1 MNGLNNYYNSLK
13 IALFNLVE
21 KIKFSTYCYK
31 LAFVSMWTI
40 SPSAIRIQSILKCD
54 YQDDD
59 CCCGG
64 NCCCGEC
71 VWTPEDPF
79 NPLGLKDINLMENSN
94 IMMELY
100 NNPIWIITILGLIG
114 LLLTLLL
121 LKLGISESIVKNRK
135 STKSS
140 SKQQG
145 WWFFWW
151 WKSKPQESS
160 SAPVSGVGPSRT
172 SAAAPAPVSQRE
184 SNERWSFWWWKSN
197 SKPKESYPLAEPK
210 NEEERI
216 ERLGLVN
223 DKVIKHLN
231 EIMDKRPRRW
241 INDEDIPDIQKYTN
255 NLLTEHGINNER
267 RYEHIIPS
275 LVKGFRVLNAPDLQA
290 KYNEIDSSLG
300 SLKTKRHIIPN
311 INYKPETGEMRLE
324 IEFAPP
330 ITTSIGSDPRVA
342 INRLRAQNTNTD
354 NGNTM
359 ASSSRATAQ
368 PTNTQPSNTMESTS
382 TTTAQSTNIQTSSGG
397 RYNTAT
403 AWPSLQNHGTSN
415 ANTSEVSNSSRPVVS
430 SSSAAEASNTN
441 TPETSDNKSIVS
453 SDTNVNNFTRVSE
466 EAICYKDFV
475 ENYMNKSMTLE
486 TYNTP
491 ILNNTIIIMGV
502 IIALIFLLKLLNSN
516 EGRIEELKKGK
527 LSGFFVIGS
536 TTGNAKSN
544 VSNYEFDMFQDY
556 NSINYF
562 GAGMP
567 DNSVIIIEQLII
579 VLVIIVLA
587 LSISL
592 SIILEISNLKYDKKG
607 NRVWWGINFVSIYK
621 GIIKNIE
628 SIIKRIKS
636 QLGISTT
643 TTPVGSAFRH
653 KQKKKSKKNN
663 KKNKIGSNSSKYIA
677 GCGLSKVADPTP
689 PVQRGTFAP
698 RKPFTD
704 NKDRLLGYDDQI
716 RLEQVNI
723 KGIELSSKIGR
734 RADINTEMRPPRM
747 DYNKDLECWELSIR
761 YSNFNRTKNVFY
773 MRDEKDVKIIDKFL
787 EKLPLKTGANYYKLE
802 GNSAYCVSR
811 RNDSNVWGRSDS
823 NVGGKSEIQSSVNKS
838 VKYNEE
844 TINSFRLN
852 DNINN
857 IIDSSTML
865 SQTFYNPILNYII
878 IVFGAIFGLVLILK
892 LLKSNDNKFGFAFL
906 TIVPGRGIDGI
917 GDMPDVIVDPVKIA
931 LEIGE
936 GLLFIL
942 NHAWFKFFMDYCG
955 IVGLVVLW
963 HVCTSMDVKIFFWR
977 IQAEL
982 YIFFKNKKKIFK
994 KKYRKIGKKIGRK
1007 IGTMSSTVTEVFTGH
1022 NGNVLTQPEQSNI
1035 RFRLNLNWVN
1045 GWTWSIRALSQAYL
1059 NKLVTVNNQD
1069 ETTDGLNNRENSW
1082 IKSHKRSDVPLA
1094 WGLYFQD
1101 GASPSVEGIVDLHN
1115 RIMFYLVVILFGVT
1129 SVMISIM
1136 WNFNKGNN
1144 KLVYRYLNH
1153 GTLIELIWT
1162 VGPALVLVAIAFPS
1176 FKLLYLMDKLLC
1188 PYLII

>member
-31 LAFVSMWTI
+31 LAFVSMWSI
-40 SPSAIRIQSILKCD
+40 SPSAIRTQSILKCD
-54 YQDDD
+54 YKDDD

-64 NCCCGEC
+64 NCCCEEC

-79 NPLGLKDINLMENSN
+79 NPKGLKDINYMENSN
-94 IMMELY
+94 IMIELY
-100 NNPIWIITILGLIG
+100 NNPIWIIAILGLIG
-114 LLLTLLL
+114 LILILLL
-121 LKLGISESIVKNRK
+121 LKLGKSESIVKNRK
-135 STKSS
+135 SSKSS
-140 SKQQG
+140 SKYQG

-160 SAPVSGVGPSRT
+160 SAPASGIGPSRT
-172 SAAAPAPVSQRE
+172 STPASAPTNQKE
-184 SNERWSFWWWKSN
+184 LNERWSFWWWKSN

-223 DKVIKHLN
+223 EKVIKHLN

-241 INDEDIPDIQKYTN
+241 INDQDIPDIQKYAN
-255 NLLTEHGINNER
+255 NLLTEHGIINER

-300 SLKTKRHIIPN
+300 ILKTKRHIIPN

-330 ITTSIGSDPRVA
+330 ITTSIGSDPRIA
-342 INRLRAQNTNTD
+342 INRLRAQDTNTPAISTSNTPEVATSNTPETSNTNI
-354 NGNTM
+354 
-359 ASSSRATAQ
+359 
-368 PTNTQPSNTMESTS
+368 P
-382 TTTAQSTNIQTSSGG
+382 
-397 RYNTAT
+397 
-403 AWPSLQNHGTSN
+403 
-415 ANTSEVSNSSRPVVS
+415 EVSNSNTSEASNSSTPVVS
-430 SSSAAEASNTN
+430 TSSTPEASNTN

-453 SDTNVNNFTRVSE
+453 SDTNVNNFTRISE
-466 EAICYKDFV
+466 EAICYKEFV

-491 ILNNTIIIMGV
+491 ILNNTMIIMGV

-516 EGRIEELKKGK
+516 DEGRI
-527 LSGFFVIGS
+527 
-536 TTGNAKSN
+536 
-544 VSNYEFDMFQDY
+544 
-556 NSINYF
+556 
-562 GAGMP
+562 
-567 DNSVIIIEQLII
+567 
-579 VLVIIVLA
+579 
-587 LSISL
+587 
-592 SIILEISNLKYDKKG
+592 
-607 NRVWWGINFVSIYK
+607 
-621 GIIKNIE
+621 
-628 SIIKRIKS
+628 
-636 QLGISTT
+636 
-643 TTPVGSAFRH
+643 
-653 KQKKKSKKNN
+653 KKSKKNN
-663 KKNKIGSNSSKYIA
+663 KNIKIGSNSSKYIA
-677 GCGLSKVADPTP
+677 GCGFSKTADPTP

-704 NKDRLLGYDDQI
+704 NKDRLLGYDEQL
-716 RLEQVNI
+716 RLEEVNI

-761 YSNFNRTKNVFY
+761 YWNFNRTKNVFY

-811 RNDSNVWGRSDS
+811 RNDSNVWGKSDS
-823 NVGGKSEIQSSVNKS
+823 NVGVKSEIESSVNKS

-892 LLKSNDNKFGFAFL
+892 LLKSNDNKFGFAFI
-906 TIVPGRGIDGI
+906 TIVPGRGIYGI
-917 GDMPDVIVDPVKIA
+917 GDMPDNIVDPAKIA
-931 LEIGE
+931 VEIGE

-963 HVCTSMDVKIFFWR
+963 HVCTSIDVHIFFWR

-982 YIFFKNKKKIFK
+982 YIYFKNKKKIFK
-994 KKYRKIGKKIGRK
+994 KKCRKIGRKIERK
-1007 IGTMSSTVTEVFTGH
+1007 IGTMSSTVTEVFTD
-1022 NGNVLTQPEQSNI
+1022 LWFI
-1035 RFRLNLNWVN
+1035 
-1045 GWTWSIRALSQAYL
+1045 
-1059 NKLVTVNNQD
+1059 
-1069 ETTDGLNNRENSW
+1069 NRENSW
-1082 IKSHKRSDVPLA
+1082 VKSHKRSDVPLA

-1176 FKLLYLMDKLLC
+1176 FKLLYLMDEVIDPAMTVKITGHQWYWEYEYADFLNEENETINFDSYMKDEASLENGELRMLEVDNPVILPVDTHVRFIITGADVLHDWAVPSLGIKVDATPGRLNQVSVIIERTGFFYGQCSEICGVLHSSMPIKIEAVEVEKFFSWLLEQ
-1188 PYLII
+1188 

>member
-31 LAFVSMWTI
+31 LAFVSMWSI
-40 SPSAIRIQSILKCD
+40 SPSAIRTQSILKCD
-54 YQDDD
+54 YKDDD

-64 NCCCGEC
+64 NCCCEEC

-79 NPLGLKDINLMENSN
+79 NPKGLKDINYMENSN
-94 IMMELY
+94 IMIELY
-100 NNPIWIITILGLIG
+100 NNPIWIIAILGLVG
-114 LLLTLLL
+114 LILILLL
-121 LKLGISESIVKNRK
+121 LKLGKSESIVKNRK
-135 STKSS
+135 SSKSS
-140 SKQQG
+140 SKYQG

-160 SAPVSGVGPSRT
+160 SAPASGVGPSRT
-172 SAAAPAPVSQRE
+172 STPASAPANQRE
-184 SNERWSFWWWKSN
+184 LNERWSFWWWKSN

-223 DKVIKHLN
+223 EKVIKHLN

-241 INDEDIPDIQKYTN
+241 INDQDIPDIQKYAN

-300 SLKTKRHIIPN
+300 ILKTKRHIIPN

-330 ITTSIGSDPRVA
+330 ITTSIGSDPRIA
-342 INRLRAQNTNTD
+342 INRLRAQDTNTPAIS
-354 NGNTM
+354 T
-359 ASSSRATAQ
+359 
-368 PTNTQPSNTMESTS
+368 SNT
-382 TTTAQSTNIQTSSGG
+382 
-397 RYNTAT
+397 
-403 AWPSLQNHGTSN
+403 PV
-415 ANTSEVSNSSRPVVS
+415 VSNSSAP
-430 SSSAAEASNTN
+430 EASNTN

-453 SDTNVNNFTRVSE
+453 SDTNVNNFTRISE
-466 EAICYKDFV
+466 EAICYKEFV

-491 ILNNTIIIMGV
+491 ILNNTMIIMGV

-516 EGRIEELKKGK
+516 DEGRI
-527 LSGFFVIGS
+527 
-536 TTGNAKSN
+536 
-544 VSNYEFDMFQDY
+544 
-556 NSINYF
+556 
-562 GAGMP
+562 
-567 DNSVIIIEQLII
+567 
-579 VLVIIVLA
+579 
-587 LSISL
+587 
-592 SIILEISNLKYDKKG
+592 
-607 NRVWWGINFVSIYK
+607 
-621 GIIKNIE
+621 
-628 SIIKRIKS
+628 
-636 QLGISTT
+636 
-643 TTPVGSAFRH
+643 
-653 KQKKKSKKNN
+653 KKSKKNN
-663 KKNKIGSNSSKYIA
+663 KNIKIGSNSNKYIA
-677 GCGLSKVADPTP
+677 GCGFSKTADLTP

-704 NKDRLLGYDDQI
+704 NKDRLLGYDEQL

-761 YSNFNRTKNVFY
+761 YWNFNRTKNVFY
-773 MRDEKDVKIIDKFL
+773 MRDENDVKIIDKFL

-823 NVGGKSEIQSSVNKS
+823 NVGGKSEIESSVNKS

-892 LLKSNDNKFGFAFL
+892 LLKSNDNKFGFAFI

-917 GDMPDVIVDPVKIA
+917 GDMPDNIVDPAKIA
-931 LEIGE
+931 VGIGE

-982 YIFFKNKKKIFK
+982 YIYFKNKKKIFK
-994 KKYRKIGKKIGRK
+994 KKCRKIGRKIERK
-1007 IGTMSSTVTEVFTGH
+1007 IGTMSSTLTEVFTD
-1022 NGNVLTQPEQSNI
+1022 LWFI
-1035 RFRLNLNWVN
+1035 
-1045 GWTWSIRALSQAYL
+1045 
-1059 NKLVTVNNQD
+1059 
-1069 ETTDGLNNRENSW
+1069 NRENSW
-1082 IKSHKRSDVPLA
+1082 VKSHKRSDVPLA

-1176 FKLLYLMDKLLC
+1176 FKLLYLMDEVIDPAMTVKITGHQWYWEYEYADFLNEENETINFDSYMKDEASLENGELRMLEVDNPVILPVDTHVRFIITGADVLHDWAVPSLGIKVDATPGRLNQVSVIIERTGFFYGQCSEICGVLHSSMPIKIEAVEVEKFFSWLLEQ
-1188 PYLII
+1188 